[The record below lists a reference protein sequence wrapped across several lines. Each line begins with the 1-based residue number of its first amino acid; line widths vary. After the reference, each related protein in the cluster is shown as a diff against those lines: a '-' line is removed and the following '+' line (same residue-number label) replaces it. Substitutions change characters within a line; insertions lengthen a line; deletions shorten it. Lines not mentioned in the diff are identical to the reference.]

1 MGSMAMAVKKVLFAV
16 VALVACGQTW
26 ARARQGINPASG
38 PIGLLPGGV
47 ENPVDSVVAR
57 MRRAAQEATAVH
69 YQQFLKER
77 GGGKKKERPE
87 VARSDNSNY
96 VSFKVRKSDGSVISL
111 PIIKG

>member
-1 MGSMAMAVKKVLFAV
+1 MGSMAMAVKKVVFAA
-16 VALVACGQTW
+16 VALVACGETW

-38 PIGLLPGGV
+38 PIGLLP
-47 ENPVDSVVAR
+47 ENVDNPDSLVDR
-57 MRRAAQEATAVH
+57 MRRSAQEATAVH
-69 YQQFLKER
+69 YQQFLKES